1 LKYGR
6 RQLSSSPASLKMSPL
21 GREISMIEPAQAGG
35 SGMVAIIG
43 SVFFG
48 LFFGLAGSGH
58 RRMFAPPVDGDTRW
72 K

>member
-1 LKYGR
+1 
-6 RQLSSSPASLKMSPL
+6 MSPL
-21 GREISMIEPAQAGG
+21 GHEISMIEPAQAGG

-58 RRMFAPPVDGDTRW
+58 RRMFAPPVGGDTRW